1 MAKFAENTDVP
12 VERSRAEIEGLIV
25 RYGAT
30 STAFF
35 SGPEESMIAF
45 EAKGRRVIFR
55 LPLPKRSQKEIA
67 NYRHSSGR
75 WLPRESAAIQ
85 TAWEKACRQRWRALA
100 LVIKAKLEA
109 VECGI
114 SLFEDEFLANIVMPD
129 GQTVSEHVR
138 PKIAAAYESG
148 NMVPLLPPPSR
159 IQ

>member
-12 VERSRAEIEGLIV
+12 VEKSRAEIEGLIV

-35 SGPEESMIAF
+35 NGPEESMIAF
-45 EAKGRRVIFR
+45 EAKGRRVLFR
-55 LPLPKRSQKEIA
+55 LPMPSREQKEIK

-75 WLPRESAAIQ
+75 WLPREPAAAQ
-85 TAWEKACRQRWRALA
+85 TAWEKACRQRWRALC

-109 VECGI
+109 VETGI

-129 GQTVSEHVR
+129 GATVAEHVK
-138 PKIAAAYESG
+138 PKIAQAYETNS
-148 NMVPLLPPPSR
+148 MTPLLPPPSKL
-159 IQ
+159 Q